1 MQPDQVTE
9 GEYRVITHPRPGAV
23 IAGVENFANS
33 MAALCL
39 RSKPVDA
46 THWLNRSAGVSKSN
60 VFLGRAL
67 SRYFFELKG
76 VPNTTKF
83 GLGC

>member
-1 MQPDQVTE
+1 MLQDQN
-9 GEYRVITHPRPGAV
+9 RVLPKTGLDQ
-23 IAGVENFANS
+23 EQLTFS
-33 MAALCL
+33 LAAKFHFGL
-39 RSKPVDA
+39 RFQPVDA